1 MTKMTSMTTETAIQ
15 IQIESFNDYTD
26 SDLDLDR
33 GRFSYL
39 VTQLTITDKLRKLNH
54 DIEGQ

>member
-39 VTQLTITDKLRKLNH
+39 VTQLTVTDKLRKLNH